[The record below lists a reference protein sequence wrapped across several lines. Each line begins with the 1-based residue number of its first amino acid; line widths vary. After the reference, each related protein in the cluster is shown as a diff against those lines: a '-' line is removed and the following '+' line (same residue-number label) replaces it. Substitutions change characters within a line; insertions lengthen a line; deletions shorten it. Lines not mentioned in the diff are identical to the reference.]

1 MFQISLYIS
10 YLFLMVTFPLTV
22 GRGIVKVLQDLNGS
36 ICKHEAQHPKCHC
49 ICLTAVLGKHK
60 PKQRLATAVASWT
73 LSRTGNKGEKEHRF
87 LEKEE
92 TGVTHCDNK
101 SLAA

>member
-73 LSRTGNKGEKEHRF
+73 LSRTGIKVKRNIAF
-87 LEKEE
+87 
-92 TGVTHCDNK
+92 
-101 SLAA
+101 